1 MFEGIITKVLT
12 MNMTGMYNF
21 WFFLSLFFLF
31 FHLFGL
37 QLHIPNY
44 AECLLKSRFSK
55 ALEVADL
62 AECLI
67 EVV

>member
-21 WFFLSLFFLF
+21 CFFLFFFSF

-37 QLHIPNY
+37 QLHFPNY

-55 ALEVADL
+55 ALEVPDQ